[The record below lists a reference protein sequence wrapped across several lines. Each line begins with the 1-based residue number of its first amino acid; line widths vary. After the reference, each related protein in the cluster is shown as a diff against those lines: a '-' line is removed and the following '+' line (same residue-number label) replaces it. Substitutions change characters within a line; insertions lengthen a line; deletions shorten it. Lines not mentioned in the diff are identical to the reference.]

1 MKIIIELLTTL
12 LILILGYVGACQYL
26 KYGDLKKIDKDYNW
40 LLIEVEK
47 FGFKPEE
54 ALLVT
59 YDGKGQIFCQ
69 KKENKKGN

>member
-1 MKIIIELLTTL
+1 MNEN
-12 LILILGYVGACQYL
+12 
-26 KYGDLKKIDKDYNW
+26 LKKIDKDYNW

>member
-1 MKIIIELLTTL
+1 MLKSSGTQEKKKHILQKMQLLRL
-12 LILILGYVGACQYL
+12 V
-26 KYGDLKKIDKDYNW
+26 
-40 LLIEVEK
+40 LIEVEK

-69 KKENKKGN
+69 KKEKKKGN